1 MLNLTTEKSKENLKN
16 HIILPSI
23 REKPQKLFIKLSL
36 NQKKKINLKKINISD
51 KNLNQYYNSV
61 NNSTSGNSEIDFSS
75 GNKEKDNIV
84 SSKSFKNKRIL
95 TENDKKKVKDIVTNF
110 RKHKVVTERLLK
122 KEKSL
127 ALNSVNNSNYAFLLT
142 QSEDKNIRKKSK
154 NIIYRNQYNDFS
166 SYMIKKFN
174 NKTFD
179 ILDPPNKNPIYS
191 TNLEY
196 FRPQLINNFNEYKGN
211 LEYARKKYNDAMNV
225 GEINDE
231 KNIKKA
237 IKMEHKFY
245 QNKFN
250 ILKNKD
256 FKDINGRLINK
267 IKQMYGY
274 CRNSY
279 LLRNNSKTFTS
290 PIKKEKTSIIKDK
303 DFKDN
308 LSNKNLKIFHDLKN
322 TFPRKKNTDEINMH
336 LYNNKIRFSL
346 SHIKDFTNIKVK
358 NEKAVQNII
367 EAHKLKEKKKIKQVS
382 SDYSNSFYEI
392 NDYPYEKITNS
403 YSRDKVGDINIHNL
417 TRVKKINIINKY
429 LYNLEDDDLL
439 LHNPKKLKEELKK
452 VQIACEKNN
461 YRTNYN
467 FSFLRK
473 NLKKETINKFNC
485 IKDSR
490 FGFPS

>member
-36 NQKKKINLKKINISD
+36 NPKKKINLKKINISD

-75 GNKEKDNIV
+75 GKKEKDNIV

-127 ALNSVNNSNYAFLLT
+127 ALNSVNNSNYAFLLI
-142 QSEDKNIRKKSK
+142 QSEDKNIKKK
-154 NIIYRNQYNDFS
+154 NRNIIYRNQYNDFS

-237 IKMEHKFY
+237 IKMELKFY
-245 QNKFN
+245 
-250 ILKNKD
+250 
-256 FKDINGRLINK
+256 
-267 IKQMYGY
+267 
-274 CRNSY
+274 
-279 LLRNNSKTFTS
+279 
-290 PIKKEKTSIIKDK
+290 
-303 DFKDN
+303 
-308 LSNKNLKIFHDLKN
+308 
-322 TFPRKKNTDEINMH
+322 
-336 LYNNKIRFSL
+336 
-346 SHIKDFTNIKVK
+346 
-358 NEKAVQNII
+358 
-367 EAHKLKEKKKIKQVS
+367 
-382 SDYSNSFYEI
+382 
-392 NDYPYEKITNS
+392 
-403 YSRDKVGDINIHNL
+403 
-417 TRVKKINIINKY
+417 
-429 LYNLEDDDLL
+429 
-439 LHNPKKLKEELKK
+439 
-452 VQIACEKNN
+452 
-461 YRTNYN
+461 
-467 FSFLRK
+467 
-473 NLKKETINKFNC
+473 
-485 IKDSR
+485 
-490 FGFPS
+490 